1 MVDKNI
7 DSLHSEEVGKLI
19 PDSADVHELDV
30 SADMKRIDIS
40 LNERNKDKEEDF
52 TKRETKDRLDTL
64 AQSIGQ
70 KEESKSSSPTPPQWL
85 TQGQYDTLKA
95 ISGSPEALAGR
106 VASLERVESLESNL
120 PSRLVNRANA

>member
-30 SADMKRIDIS
+30 SADMKRIDIG
-40 LNERNKDKEEDF
+40 LNERNKDKEENS
-52 TKRETKDRLDTL
+52 TKKETKDHLDTL

-70 KEESKSSSPTPPQWL
+70 KEENKSSSPTLPQ
-85 TQGQYDTLKA
+85 
-95 ISGSPEALAGR
+95 
-106 VASLERVESLESNL
+106 
-120 PSRLVNRANA
+120 